1 MTMIAYWKNRTK
13 EIVRAVAPTHWRF
26 ERAARLFAEEGE
38 REVKVLAQLVEP
50 GTVALDVG
58 ANMGGYTYA
67 LCQHVGD
74 GGRVIAVEP
83 VPHLA
88 HLIERATHRLKLPV
102 TVLNCALSSEEGT
115 AELHVP
121 VEDGAEKPAFASL
134 ESSKETMSGHT
145 IRVPLRRLDDVC
157 RDVSGR
163 ISFIKIDV
171 EGHELAV
178 LRGGIDTLRRTKPN
192 LLIEIEQ
199 RHSRVPIANTFAFT
213 ASLGYRGE
221 FLDADGQ
228 FHPLGQFDP
237 AVHQRPER
245 AGKDDY
251 VANFVFRASDRPEGA
266 R

>member
-1 MTMIAYWKNRTK
+1 MSTIAYWKNRTK
-13 EIVRAVAPTHWRF
+13 DIDRAVAPTHWRF
-26 ERAARLFAEEGE
+26 ERAARLFVAGGE
-38 REVKVLAQLVEP
+38 REVKVLSTLVEP
-50 GTVALDVG
+50 DTVALDVG

-67 LCQHVGD
+67 LCQHVGAH
-74 GGRVIAVEP
+74 GRVIAVEP

-88 HLIERATHRLKLPV
+88 QLVERATRRLKLPV

-121 VEDGAEKPAFASL
+121 MEDGAEKPAFASL
-134 ESSKETMSGHT
+134 ESGKETGSGRT

-157 RDVSGR
+157 RDVPGR
-163 ISFIKIDV
+163 ISFVKIDV

-178 LRGGIDTLRRTKPN
+178 LQGGMDTLRRSKPN

-199 RHSRVPIANTFAFT
+199 RHSRVPIANTFAFV

-221 FLDADGQ
+221 FLDASGQ
-228 FHPLGQFDP
+228 FHPLEQFDP
-237 AVHQRPER
+237 GVHQRPER
-245 AGKDDY
+245 AGTDDY
-251 VANFVFRASDRPEGA
+251 VANFVFRPSDQPEAA